1 MGVVNANRIPSRR
14 VVFVI
19 PCAAG
24 KADEARP
31 AAELY
36 TSVFFR
42 QALAAA
48 RSEVADAD
56 IYVLSAA
63 HGLLALDDEVAPYD
77 LKMGDAGS
85 VDVPTL
91 AVQALGRGLVD
102 AEVYALLP
110 RSYFDRLDEAL
121 RIFDTYAT
129 PVYEA
134 TGGIGD
140 QKHVCSVL
148 ADREAA

>member
-1 MGVVNANRIPSRR
+1 M
-14 VVFVI
+14 FVI
-19 PCAAG
+19 PCSAG
-24 KADEARP
+24 KADAPAP

-48 RSEVADAD
+48 RSEVDDDA
-56 IYVLSAA
+56 ILVLSAR
-63 HGLLALDDEVAPYD
+63 HGLLALDDVVAPYD
-77 LKMGDAGS
+77 TKMGDAGS
-85 VDVPTL
+85 VDVATL
-91 AVQALGRGLVD
+91 AAQAIGRGLVD

-110 RSYFDRLDEAL
+110 ASYFARLDEAL

-134 TGGIGD
+134 TAGIGD

-148 ADREAA
+148 AARDDELADAA

>member
-1 MGVVNANRIPSRR
+1 
-14 VVFVI
+14 VFVI
-19 PCAAG
+19 PCSAG
-24 KADEARP
+24 KADAPAP

-48 RSEVADAD
+48 RSEVDDDA
-56 IYVLSAA
+56 ILVLSAR
-63 HGLLALDDEVAPYD
+63 HGLLALTDVVAPYD
-77 LKMGDAGS
+77 TKMGDAGC
-85 VDVPTL
+85 VDVATL
-91 AVQALGRGLVD
+91 AAQAIGRGLVD

-110 RSYFDRLDEAL
+110 ASYFARLAEAL

-134 TGGIGD
+134 TAGIGD

-148 ADREAA
+148 AARDDELADAA

>member
-1 MGVVNANRIPSRR
+1 MTEIRSPRKTM
-14 VVFVI
+14 FVI
-19 PCAAG
+19 PCAAA
-24 KADEARP
+24 KADHDAP

-48 RSEVADAD
+48 RSEVADD
-56 IYVLSAA
+56 SILVLSAL
-63 HGLLALDDEVAPYD
+63 HGLVALDTVLAPYD
-77 LKMGDAGS
+77 VKMGDAGS
-85 VDVPTL
+85 VSVDDV
-91 AVQALGRGLVD
+91 AVQAVELGMLADD

-110 RSYFDRLDEAL
+110 ASYFAVLDGAL
-121 RIFDTYAT
+121 RVFGSYAT

-134 TGGIGD
+134 TSGIGD

-148 ADREAA
+148 AAR

>member
-1 MGVVNANRIPSRR
+1 M
-14 VVFVI
+14 FVI
-19 PCAAG
+19 PCSAG
-24 KADEARP
+24 KADAPAP

-48 RSEVADAD
+48 RSEVDDDA
-56 IYVLSAA
+56 ILVLSAR
-63 HGLLALDDEVAPYD
+63 HGLLALTDVVAPYD
-77 LKMGDAGS
+77 TKMGDAGC
-85 VDVPTL
+85 VDVATL
-91 AVQALGRGLVD
+91 AAQAIGRGLVD

-110 RSYFDRLDEAL
+110 ASYFARLDEAL

-148 ADREAA
+148 AARDDELADAA